1 MIRHKKSYFIKSD
14 KCEDCHEYII
24 IRKTP
29 KKQSKIRRV
38 MWFASIIKWDY
49 ALHKKL
55 NQ

>member
-1 MIRHKKSYFIKSD
+1 MKRLKTSYFIKSD
-14 KCEDCHEYII
+14 RCEDCHEYII

-38 MWFASIIKWDY
+38 MWFASAIKWDY
-49 ALHKKL
+49 ALQQKL